1 MAWTC
6 GGFEPLWRGRAGVV
20 RLILAL
26 ALLLAPWPAWADQRD
41 PALAPLFERLKVAHA
56 VEGPLIEGQIWAIW
70 FRHPDRVV
78 ASLLDEGVVLMSR
91 RRWAEA
97 LDRFDQIVRLA
108 PGFAEGWN
116 KRATAHYLLGEFE
129 RSVLDIQRTLAL
141 EPRHFGALAGLG
153 QIYLQLDRPAASL
166 QALEAAL
173 RINPTMA
180 GVRRQVEELH
190 ARIDGSDI

>member
-56 VEGPLIEGQIWAIW
+56 VEGPLIEDQIWVIW

-129 RSVLDIQRTLAL
+129 RSVMDIQRTLAL

>member
-1 MAWTC
+1 MAWIC
-6 GGFEPLWRGRAGVV
+6 GGFEPLRRGRAGLA

-26 ALLLAPWPAWADQRD
+26 ALLLAPWPVQADQRD
-41 PALAPLFERLKVAHA
+41 PALPPLFERLKAADA
-56 VEGPLIEGQIWAIW
+56 VDGPLIEDQIWAIW

-108 PGFAEGWN
+108 PDFAEGWN
-116 KRATAHYLLGEFE
+116 KRATAHYLLGDLE

-153 QIYLQLDRPAASL
+153 QVYLRLDRPAASL

-180 GVRRQVEELH
+180 GVRRLVEELH

>member
-6 GGFEPLWRGRAGVV
+6 GGFEPLRRGRAELA

-26 ALLLAPWPAWADQRD
+26 ALLLVPWPVLADQRD
-41 PALAPLFERLKVAHA
+41 PALAPLFERLKAADA
-56 VEGPLIEGQIWAIW
+56 VEGPLIEDQIWAIW

-108 PGFAEGWN
+108 PDFAEGWN
-116 KRATAHYLLGEFE
+116 KRATAHYLLGDLE

-153 QIYLQLDRPAASL
+153 QVYLRLDRPAASL

-180 GVRRQVEELH
+180 GVRRLVEELH